1 MGRFDT
7 YLKQEEPAEAAPE
20 IVPPHPPQS
29 IALPLSPERQ
39 AALQAKIDAG
49 MSPLPGGLGT
59 AWDALRDANQAAGQQ
74 LGHKAFF
81 GIPGR
86 LADAADSALG
96 ITPRPVDAIPAPG
109 KKSKRWDDYL
119 PDEQAL
125 NVGTGLASAGLDM
138 ATMRVPSGMAVNMA
152 KRAGANLIE
161 QEAIKDAGFVGP
173 AIGQAPAAI
182 ARRLGASEAATVV
195 RPSLQ
200 TAANAGGAGAVFGG
214 ADAAIRGGGPSDVL
228 EGAAQGAAGNI
239 AMSQI
244 PRAFS
249 AAEDI
254 GNRAITSRAV
264 KPLVGIGQGVKADK
278 ALAGLGKGDVE
289 LGEKELARVVEENGL
304 APIVNGRA
312 KNLQSQFDAKLEDVW
327 KNELGPVRAT
337 ALEAEPTAKVSIRKI
352 EERLRALV
360 GEENKGTDAHDD
372 VNKAI
377 DLLKARAEAIGTKGQ
392 FPVKN
397 LLKNAQEFEQDGFG
411 KSQPKFTD
419 GRIARAIGKELRG
432 LTDERIGQIYAKNP
446 KLVQKVIGRQEPQA
460 EPRLLDT
467 GEPNPDFV
475 EPASRKPWER
485 SQTDDLDLET
495 LGEKYADARKHYADL
510 KKIEPLVDQLAKR
523 NAEHRPGLVPALKH
537 IAGNS
542 TAAMVGYGVGGQHG
556 VLAGLGAAEAGRLS
570 MPYLERATAA
580 TGGFGSGPAVSP
592 YLSGAELSRM
602 TLPQL
607 SEYAASMPQRRK
619 IEQERKKQVGY
630 QRQKAAERRGE

>member
-1 MGRFDT
+1 MGRFDA
-7 YLKQEEPAEAAPE
+7 YLEQEEPAEVAPE
-20 IVPPHPPQS
+20 IVPPPPQS

-39 AALQAKIDAG
+39 AALQAKIDAS
-49 MSPLPGGLGT
+49 MSPVPGGLGT
-59 AWDALRDANQAAGQQ
+59 AKDAFLDAFDEAGNQFGR
-74 LGHKAFF
+74 KALF

-86 LADAADSALG
+86 VSEAVFG
-96 ITPRPVDAIPAPG
+96 PPRQVDPIPAPG

-119 PDEQAL
+119 PDELAA
-125 NVGTGLASAGLDM
+125 NMGTGLAAAGTDM
-138 ATMRVPSGMAVNMA
+138 ATMGGV
-152 KRAGANLIE
+152 AG
-161 QEAIKDAGFVGP
+161 KAGE

-182 ARRLGASEAATVV
+182 ARRLGAGEAATAV

-228 EGAAQGAAGNI
+228 EGAAQGAAGNV
-239 AMSQI
+239 AMSQL

-249 AAEDI
+249 AAEDL
-254 GNRAITSRAV
+254 GNRAITTRAV

-304 APIVNGRA
+304 APIINGRA

-327 KNELGPVRAT
+327 EKELGPVRAT

-352 EERLRALV
+352 EDRLSTLI

-377 DLLKARAEAIGTKGQ
+377 DLLKSRAEAIGTKGQ

-411 KSQPKFTD
+411 KSQPKFAD
-419 GRIARAIGKELRG
+419 GRIARAIGKELRV

-460 EPRLLDT
+460 EPIADQKGAR
-467 GEPNPDFV
+467 
-475 EPASRKPWER
+475 ARKPWEKLKAPMDPEA
-485 SQTDDLDLET
+485 TDQGLDLET

-523 NAEHRPGLVPALKH
+523 NAEHRPGLVSTLKH

-542 TAAMVGYGVGGQHG
+542 TAAMVGYGVGGQRG

-580 TGGFGSGPAVSP
+580 TGGFFGSGPAVSP

-607 SEYAASMPQRRK
+607 KEYAASMPQRRK
-619 IEQERKKQVGY
+619 IEQEQKKQAGY
-630 QRQKAAERRGE
+630 QQRRAAERRGE